1 MNRPGRIGGEFVMA
15 SNPASAAPKLRL
27 WRALVA
33 AIAAE
38 VVLGVL
44 AALAFGNP
52 TPTTGAVNIVVPVA
66 AFVVFIPA
74 GWWTARPA
82 LPGTQVINGALPGLW
97 GVVLYIVLTLV
108 AANFVAESDFASTLR
123 PAYLIAHALK
133 IAGGLIGGW
142 LASRK
147 A

>member
-1 MNRPGRIGGEFVMA
+1 MA
-15 SNPASAAPKLRL
+15 SNPASAAPRLRL

-33 AIAAE
+33 AIVAE
-38 VVLGVL
+38 VVLGVF
-44 AALAFGNP
+44 AAVAFGNP
-52 TPTTGAVNIVVPVA
+52 APTSGAIDIVVPIA

-82 LPGTQVINGALPGLW
+82 LPGTHVINGALPGLW

-108 AANFVAESDFASTLR
+108 AANFVAEADFAATLR

-142 LASRK
+142 LASRTV
-147 A
+147 AAA

>member
-1 MNRPGRIGGEFVMA
+1 MA
-15 SNPASAAPKLRL
+15 SNPASAAPRLRL

-44 AALAFGNP
+44 AAVAFGNP
-52 TPTTGAVNIVVPVA
+52 TPTTGAVNIVVPIA

-82 LPGTQVINGALPGLW
+82 LPGTHVINGALPGLW
-97 GVVLYIVLTLV
+97 GVVLYIVLTLI
-108 AANFVAESDFASTLR
+108 AANFVAESDFATTLR

-133 IAGGLIGGW
+133 IAGGAVGGW

-147 A
+147 AAAT